1 MRKRKVLFIFTL
13 SFLIMLLSSQGVMA
27 APIYGDLN
35 GDNLVDIKDLGIMS
49 QFYNASKPE
58 YDLNRD
64 GIIDIYD
71 ITSLGTNMV
80 SYTYKLYDSNGYFKR
95 GFESGRLLDATN
107 SASQQKH
114 MVIDDKGNL
123 VWDNSAYYLFNG
135 ETYLQRC
142 SNLYQAAVRGDAT
155 DNAMVL
161 DKNGQAFINKAQGYR
176 AVLGKAQ
183 DELWLRSAPHS
194 TIYTIILNVPFEGT
208 VEITERLKDFYK
220 VKYYNPNDKKIYEG
234 YIKRRG
240 AYGANLI
247 DSFTDNYN
255 GDLLGYISE
264 IYESNGDPGAISS
277 GVGDAGGVSYGAF
290 QFSTKTGSLADFV
303 LWLKGQ
309 NINFYNQLNNAF
321 IQDGGTYGTNFNA
334 VWKSLGQNNY
344 NEFYN
349 LQHYHIKIKFYDV
362 MIKKLK
368 DTGVDYTSR
377 LNSFAVRNML
387 WSIAVQHGQTGGFNL
402 VKQFSGVT
410 NDINFIDAVY
420 DERSLVEKYFSSSS
434 TAVQQSVKARF
445 VKERAYVKRVYNY
458 ETSQ

>member
-1 MRKRKVLFIFTL
+1 MEKF
-13 SFLIMLLSSQGVMA
+13 FLEKYNSLYEA
-27 APIYGDLN
+27 
-35 GDNLVDIKDLGIMS
+35 GI
-49 QFYNASKPE
+49 
-58 YDLNRD
+58 
-64 GIIDIYD
+64 
-71 ITSLGTNMV
+71 
-80 SYTYKLYDSNGYFKR
+80 
-95 GFESGRLLDATN
+95 
-107 SASQQKH
+107 
-114 MVIDDKGNL
+114 
-123 VWDNSAYYLFNG
+123 
-135 ETYLQRC
+135 
-142 SNLYQAAVRGDAT
+142 RGDTTA
-155 DNAMVL
+155 NALVL
-161 DKNGQAFINKAQGYR
+161 DKNGQAFINKSQDYR

-183 DELWLRSAPHS
+183 DVLWLRSAPS
-194 TIYTIILNVPFEGT
+194 LTVYTKLLDVPFDGT

-220 VKYYNPNDKKIYEG
+220 VKYYNPSDKRIYEG

-240 AYGANLI
+240 AWGANLV

-303 LWLKGQ
+303 LWLKEQ

-321 IQDGGTYGTNFNA
+321 IQDGGTYGINFNA

-368 DTGVDYTSR
+368 DTGIDYTSR

-434 TAVQQSVKARF
+434 KEVQESVRARF

-458 ETSQ
+458 ETSY